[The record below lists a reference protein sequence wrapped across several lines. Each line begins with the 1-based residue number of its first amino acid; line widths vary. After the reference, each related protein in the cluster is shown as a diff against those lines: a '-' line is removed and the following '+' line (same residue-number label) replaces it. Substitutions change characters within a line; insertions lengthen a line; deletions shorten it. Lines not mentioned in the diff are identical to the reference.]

1 MPPMAS
7 LAAGLPAA
15 AGPRGGHPAR
25 QAPHRS
31 LVRTGSAGPPAAS
44 RGMLGAARMPEG
56 RGHRR
61 SPRPFLWPLAR
72 HARQGR
78 CLHPGL
84 AAASRG
90 GRLRS
95 GGLEVVTIGP
105 LRSPIRV
112 LEDLRERDPAPG
124 PARTTPSRSLL
135 RGPVPRA
142 GRGGQAVV
150 HRCDCRPGMTSC
162 HQVARPA
169 RKGQSRSRHRGC
181 LLADTPAGG
190 HPPRRR
196 DPVPGPTAGDP
207 EPAGHPRGRWR
218 ARRRSPGRS
227 GPSGAR
233 SSPATLS
240 LTGRMI
246 ARLPGCAGSGH
257 LGWPD

>member
-7 LAAGLPAA
+7 LGAGLPAA

-78 CLHPGL
+78 CLHPGTGCGQPRRS
-84 AAASRG
+84 APVRRAGGGDYRPACGPQSGFWRTFASG
-90 GRLRS
+90 IPHQ
-95 GGLEVVTIGP
+95 T
-105 LRSPIRV
+105 
-112 LEDLRERDPAPG
+112 

-169 RKGQSRSRHRGC
+169 QKGQSRSRHRGC
-181 LLADTPAGG
+181 LLADTPADD

-207 EPAGHPRGRWR
+207 ELAGQPAGAG
-218 ARRRSPGRS
+218 
-227 GPSGAR
+227 GPSGAHR
-233 SSPATLS
+233 DDPGRPAHVP
-240 LTGRMI
+240 
-246 ARLPGCAGSGH
+246 ARPPCR
-257 LGWPD
+257 

>member
-105 LRSPIRV
+105 LRSPVRV
-112 LEDLRERDPAPG
+112 LEVLRERDPAPG
-124 PARTTPSRSLL
+124 PSQDHTISILL
-135 RGPVPRA
+135 RGLVPRA

-181 LLADTPAGG
+181 LLTDTPADG

-207 EPAGHPRGRWR
+207 ELAGHPAGAGGPGGAHRDD
-218 ARRRSPGRS
+218 PGR
-227 GPSGAR
+227 PAHVPAR
-233 SSPATLS
+233 PPC
-240 LTGRMI
+240 G
-246 ARLPGCAGSGH
+246 
-257 LGWPD
+257 

>member
-1 MPPMAS
+1 MSPMAS

-31 LVRTGSAGPPAAS
+31 LVRTGSAGLPAAS

-61 SPRPFLWPLAR
+61 SPRLFLWPLAR
-72 HARQGR
+72 HARQGQ

-84 AAASRG
+84 AAASRS

-95 GGLEVVTIGP
+95 GGLEVVTTGP
-105 LRSPIRV
+105 PRFATRV

-135 RGPVPRA
+135 RGRVAPAP

-169 RKGQSRSRHRGC
+169 QKGQSRSRHRGC
-181 LLADTPAGG
+181 LLADTPADG

-207 EPAGHPRGRWR
+207 ELAGHPAGAGGPGGAHRDD
-218 ARRRSPGRS
+218 PGR
-227 GPSGAR
+227 PAHVPAR
-233 SSPATLS
+233 PPC
-240 LTGRMI
+240 R
-246 ARLPGCAGSGH
+246 
-257 LGWPD
+257 